1 MVATDQNRLE
11 SFMLDFFINK
21 KWSVARHIGLIVIA
35 AVGMYP
41 PAYLTVSYFQNAG
54 ELHPARVLRDYQFTV
69 FLLFIEAL
77 ATIYINLYI
86 LVPRLLFRNK
96 FLLYLFSCV
105 ALVVSTLLLELLIP
119 MQIKKYLPSNFV
131 LTSFTFKSVIE
142 STTMGF
148 VFLIATAGYKVF
160 KKWIYDTKQMADL
173 KEAGLKEELRNLKNQ
188 INPHFLFNTLN
199 NLNTLITTDR
209 QKASAVVLGLSDVL
223 RFYLYEAD
231 KDKILLQKDINIL
244 EQVLAL
250 EKIRRDD
257 FEYTLTIHSNISG
270 VLVPPFIFIIFLEN
284 AIKHSLNN
292 NAASKVTIDFT
303 VNGGYLIFACENSK
317 PLLAKPATNFGGL
330 GLLNV
335 QRRLELLYGKSYT
348 LNIEDEGCKYSVL
361 LNIPL

>member
-1 MVATDQNRLE
+1 MEDYL
-11 SFMLDFFINK
+11 LDFFVSK
-21 KWSVARHIGLIVIA
+21 KWSIVRHVGLIVIT
-35 AVGMYP
+35 AVAMYP
-41 PAYLTVSYFQNAG
+41 PSYLTIDYLRNSG
-54 ELHPARVLRDYQFTV
+54 ELHPASVLRYYHITI
-69 FLLFIEAL
+69 FLLFVEAL
-77 ATIYINLYI
+77 ATIYINLFI
-86 LVPRLLFRNK
+86 LVPKLLFKNK
-96 FLLYLFSCV
+96 YILYFVSCIVLV
-105 ALVVSTLLLELLIP
+105 AATQFLELLIP
-119 MQIKKYLPSNFV
+119 LYIKKYLPGGYV
-131 LTSFTFKSVIE
+131 LASFSFKALIE
-142 STTMGF
+142 ATTMGF
-148 VFLIATAGYKVF
+148 IFLIATAGYKVF
-160 KKWIYDTKQMADL
+160 KKWLNDSRQMAAL

-257 FEYTLTIHSNISG
+257 FDFTLTANSCISG

-284 AIKHSLNN
+284 AVKHSLNN
-292 NAASKVTIDFT
+292 HAASKVTIGFT
-303 VNGGYLIFACENSK
+303 VNEGHLKFTCENTK

-335 QRRLELLYGKSYT
+335 ERRLELLYGKSYT
-348 LNIEDEGCKYSVL
+348 LNIKDDDCKYSVL